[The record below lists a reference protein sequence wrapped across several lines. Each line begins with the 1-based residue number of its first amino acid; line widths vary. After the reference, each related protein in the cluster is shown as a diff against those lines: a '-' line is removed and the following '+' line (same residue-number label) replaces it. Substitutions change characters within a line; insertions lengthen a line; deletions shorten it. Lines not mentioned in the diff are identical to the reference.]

1 MQDSNTPTPHNC
13 IMYSVL
19 DVGQNQMKKTE
30 LAVAQS
36 MKNALKGQRGQKKWN
51 CIPYECR
58 KKKKLTELTKTRYVL
73 NWCYALNR
81 GWIMCSPTETVT
93 HVGDNAAILPAPNTN

>member
-13 IMYSVL
+13 IVYSVL

-30 LAVAQS
+30 LGVAQS

-58 KKKKLTELTKTRYVL
+58 KKENLLSSLRLVMCLT
-73 NWCYALNR
+73 
-81 GWIMCSPTETVT
+81 GVT
-93 HVGDNAAILPAPNTN
+93 LLIGVG